1 MLERLVSFDTT
12 SRHCNLEMISFIEE
26 YLQSHDIRSQRF
38 DHVPGCKTNLFA
50 TIGPAIGGIALSGHT
65 DVVPVDGQPWSTDPF
80 RLTARG
86 NRLYGR
92 GACDMKGFI
101 AAALSLIPQ
110 FKAQPLLTPIHLAF
124 SCDEEIGC
132 RGVKPMLE
140 GIRTAGPL
148 PRVAIVGEP
157 TSMRMIDAHKGS
169 VTLVTE
175 VTGAEAHSSDPMRG
189 VNAIT
194 FAARLIG
201 DLESQAAKLRS
212 RKNNSGRF
220 SPPYSTLHVGLVSG
234 GTVKNVVPRTC
245 KITWEV
251 RPLPGTN
258 DMSEVRQQLAEAEHR
273 LELEMQA
280 MAPGAG
286 IKTTV
291 INEVPGLE
299 PMVESPVKRAILH
312 LARSS
317 ETATASFATEA
328 GLFQAAGVPALV
340 CGPGNIE
347 QAHRAD
353 EFIEREQL
361 DRCVRF
367 MMDLSDY
374 CASEALPPA

>member
-12 SRHCNLEMISFIEE
+12 SRHCNLEMIGFIEE
-26 YLQSHDIRSQRF
+26 YLRSHGVPSRRF
-38 DHVPGCKTNLFA
+38 DHVAGCKTNLFA
-50 TIGPAIGGIALSGHT
+50 SIGPEVGGVALSGHT
-65 DVVPVDGQPWSTDPF
+65 DAVPVDGQSWSTDPF

-86 NRLYGR
+86 SRLYGR

-101 AAALSLIPQ
+101 AVALALVPEFSARALR
-110 FKAQPLLTPIHLAF
+110 TPIHLAL

-132 RGVKPMLE
+132 RGVRPMLE
-140 GIRTAGPL
+140 GICATGPT
-148 PRVAIVGEP
+148 PNIVIIGEP
-157 TSMRMIDAHKGS
+157 SSMRVIDAHKGS

-201 DLESQAAKLRS
+201 ELEAQAATLRA
-212 RKNNSGRF
+212 RGNAGDRF
-220 SPPYSTLHVGLVSG
+220 APPYSTLHVGLVSG
-234 GTVKNVVPRTC
+234 GTVKNIVPRTC

-251 RPLPGTN
+251 RPLPGSD
-258 DMSEVRQQLAEAEHR
+258 DMAEVRQRLAEAARR

-280 MAPGAG
+280 IAPGTG

-299 PMVESPVKRAILH
+299 PMAESPARRLVMH
-312 LARSS
+312 LAQSS
-317 ETATASFATEA
+317 EATTASFATEA

-347 QAHRAD
+347 QAHIAD
-353 EFIEREQL
+353 EFIEREQI

-367 MMDLSDY
+367 MMELRDL
-374 CASEALPPA
+374 CEAENLSRA